1 MENRK
6 NEEFLP
12 LVVTQSKIKNAGR
25 GVFTTVN
32 IPKDTVVLSYIGV
45 LCSNFTTDMRS
56 KSIFH
61 LGWIYQMNKPKEF
74 LVDADISHVVA

>member
-1 MENRK
+1 M
-6 NEEFLP
+6 
-12 LVVTQSKIKNAGR
+12 VTQSKIKNAGR

-32 IPKDTVVLSYIGV
+32 IPKDTAELSYIGV
-45 LCSNFTTDMRS
+45 LSSNFTTDMRS

-74 LVDADISHVVA
+74 LVDADKFSNSGRFVNGSCPGHR